1 MDLWTTISGLFGQ
14 SIASEADVCRLVQ
27 EGVSCKTFAIIERR
41 LAIPNGTVRSE
52 TTLRKRPKSK
62 ARLTATESERLV
74 GVTRVFALA
83 NELFG
88 DGKAALVWMHHPAEF
103 IPGRPPLRP
112 IEIACLG
119 AGVRFLEERIR
130 RTQYGM

>member
-14 SIASEADVCRLVQ
+14 SISNEADVYRLVQ
-27 EGVSCKTFAIIERR
+27 EGVPSKTFAIIERR

-52 TTLRKRPKSK
+52 ITLRKRPKNK

-74 GVTRVFALA
+74 GITRVFALA
-83 NELFG
+83 NDLFG
-88 DGKAALVWMHHPAEF
+88 DEKAALAWMQHPARLV
-103 IPGRPPLRP
+103 PGRPPLRP

-119 AGVRFLEERIR
+119 SGVRFLEERIR